1 MDRPGAVSPVR
12 EIVGAVVDL
21 TDSHPIGD
29 EVSVGLSGGA
39 DSLALTAGAIRAGL
53 TVTALVIDHGLQQ
66 DSRAVADRAAEMARA
81 LGAQAEV
88 IGVSVPATGGP
99 EGAARR
105 ARYDALDAA
114 RDGRPVLLAHT
125 LDDQAETVL
134 LGLGRGSG
142 PRSIAGMV
150 AWASPWGRPLL
161 GVRRATTLA
170 ACAELGLEPWHDPH
184 NTDPRFARARLRA
197 EVLPVLEDILGG
209 GVAPALARTARRL
222 REDGKVLDALAA
234 DVDAGGSSGDGS
246 LDRTV
251 LAALP
256 AAIRRRVV
264 RRWMLAVGA
273 TEPTERLILAV
284 DDLVFDPR
292 PRISVAIGG
301 DSRHRLS
308 VVAEGVDLTVTR
320 TPR

>member
-1 MDRPGAVSPVR
+1 MSPLR
-12 EIVGAVVDL
+12 EIAGAVVNL
-21 TDSHPIGD
+21 ADSYPIGD
-29 EVSVGLSGGA
+29 EVCVGLSGGA
-39 DSLALTAGAIRAGL
+39 DSLALTAGAVAAGL
-53 TVTALVIDHGLQQ
+53 AVTALVIDHGLQR
-66 DSRAVADRAAEMARA
+66 DSRAVAERAAEQARGLGARA
-81 LGAQAEV
+81 QV
-88 IGVSVPATGGP
+88 IAVSVSNRGGP

-105 ARYDALDAA
+105 ARYDALADA
-114 RDGRPVLLAHT
+114 RDGAPVLLAHT

-142 PRSIAGMV
+142 PRSIAGMI

-161 GVRRATTLA
+161 ALRRSVTHA
-170 ACAELGLEPWHDPH
+170 ACDELGLEPWHDPH

-197 EVLPVLEDILGG
+197 EVIPVLEDILGG

-222 REDGKVLDALAA
+222 REDAEVLDALAD
-234 DVDAGGSSGDGS
+234 DVDAGGGTNG

-264 RRWMLAVGA
+264 RRWMISVGA

-292 PRISVAIGG
+292 PHAAVAIGG
-301 DSRHRLS
+301 DSGHRLS
-308 VVAEGVDLTVTR
+308 VVADGVELTVER

>member
-1 MDRPGAVSPVR
+1 MDRPGPVSPVR
-12 EIVGAVVDL
+12 EIAGAVTDL
-21 TDSHPIGD
+21 ADSHPIGD
-29 EVSVGLSGGA
+29 EVCVGLSGGA
-39 DSLALTAGAIRAGL
+39 DSLALTAGAVRAGL
-53 TVTALVIDHGLQQ
+53 TVTALVVDHGLQR
-66 DSRAVADRAAEMARA
+66 DSRVAADRAAEQARA
-81 LGAQAEV
+81 LGARARV
-88 IGVSVPATGGP
+88 IGVSVPDRGGP

-105 ARYDALDAA
+105 ARYDALDAE
-114 RDGRPVLLAHT
+114 RDGLPVLVAHT

-161 GVRRATTLA
+161 GVRRSTTHA
-170 ACAELGLEPWHDPH
+170 ACAELGVDPWHDPH
-184 NTDPRFARARLRA
+184 NTDPRFVRARLRA
-197 EVLPVLEDILGG
+197 EVLPLLEDILGG

-222 REDGKVLDALAA
+222 REDAEVLDALAA
-234 DVDAGGSSGDGS
+234 DVESGDGDG
-246 LDRTV
+246 LDRAV

-264 RRWMLAVGA
+264 RRWIIAVGA

-292 PRISVAIGG
+292 PHVSVAIGG
-301 DSRHRLS
+301 DSDHRLS
-308 VVAEGVDLTVTR
+308 VVADGMELTVTK

>member
-1 MDRPGAVSPVR
+1 MDRPGPVSPLR
-12 EIVGAVVDL
+12 EIAGAVVDL
-21 TDSHPIGD
+21 ADSHPIGD
-29 EVSVGLSGGA
+29 EVCVGLSGGA
-39 DSLALTAGAIRAGL
+39 DSLALTAGAVAAGL
-53 TVTALVIDHGLQQ
+53 AVNALVIDHGLQR
-66 DSRAVADRAAEMARA
+66 DSRAVAERAAEQARGLGARA
-81 LGAQAEV
+81 QV
-88 IGVSVPATGGP
+88 IGVSVSTRGGP

-105 ARYDALDAA
+105 ARHDALADA
-114 RDGRPVLLAHT
+114 RDGAPVLLAHT

-150 AWASPWGRPLL
+150 AWVSPWGRPLL
-161 GVRRATTLA
+161 ALRRSVTHA
-170 ACAELGLEPWHDPH
+170 ACDELGLEPWHDPH

-197 EVLPVLEDILGG
+197 EVIPVLEDILGG

-222 REDGKVLDALAA
+222 REDAEVLDALAD
-234 DVDAGGSSGDGS
+234 DVDAGGGTNG

-264 RRWMLAVGA
+264 RRWMISVGA

-292 PRISVAIGG
+292 PHAAVAIGG
-301 DSRHRLS
+301 DSGHRLS
-308 VVAEGVDLTVTR
+308 VVADGVELTVTT